1 MKKHRISAGAIVI
14 KDEKILLVRHYL
26 KGKYDF
32 WVAPGGGVLDEEDI
46 MSAATREA
54 REETGFAVEPIKPV
68 YLEQFHQP
76 TIHHIKTWVLC
87 SLSGG
92 ELSVA
97 APEATREHIVEAKFF
112 SRSDVDSE
120 SRSIFPEIISRD
132 FWQDLSH
139 GFPEFK
145 YIGMREMEFY

>member
-1 MKKHRISAGAIVI
+1 MIFGLLRVAVYLIRKISCQ
-14 KDEKILLVRHYL
+14 LPHVR
-26 KGKYDF
+26 
-32 WVAPGGGVLDEEDI
+32 
-46 MSAATREA
+46 
-54 REETGFAVEPIKPV
+54 

-112 SRSDVDSE
+112 SRFDVDSE
-120 SRSIFPEIISRD
+120 SRPIFPELISKD
-132 FWQDLSH
+132 FWQDLSQ